1 MIPPADL
8 AERPILAI
16 LDCPRKI
23 RTCGSGKIECLE
35 DHSVRLKKE
44 VEAKD
49 KHSVDYSQQTGYWH
63 VSKLFPMLGNELRKA
78 RERAKKTQEQLAF
91 DADVDRTYI
100 SMLENDKKSPTV
112 EMLFR
117 LCESMDVAIN
127 IVTLQL
133 LPQAAYR
140 TWLG

>member
-1 MIPPADL
+1 
-8 AERPILAI
+8 
-16 LDCPRKI
+16 
-23 RTCGSGKIECLE
+23 
-35 DHSVRLKKE
+35 
-44 VEAKD
+44 
-49 KHSVDYSQQTGYWH
+49 
-63 VSKLFPMLGNELRKA
+63 MLGNELRKA

>member
-1 MIPPADL
+1 MRNSQARWRLFNLELLFDNLWPSTSHTAAPATSP
-8 AERPILAI
+8 A
-16 LDCPRKI
+16 
-23 RTCGSGKIECLE
+23 T
-35 DHSVRLKKE
+35 VRREHCDGDE
-44 VEAKD
+44 V
-49 KHSVDYSQQTGYWH
+49 HSVDYSQQTGCWH